1 MCEIVSPPKSRRR
14 LWPADSEPIEG
25 NATVSPTWRKLR
37 IVILTLLVSIALA
50 VSPRP
55 ALAASQ
61 ETSVR
66 LALVNVPSDVLRPLL
81 PDFQKQTGK
90 SAEIVYT
97 GNDPFAV
104 ARDGKADLVISHYG
118 HPGVQP
124 FITAGLGLWPHAVF
138 ANTYALLGPP
148 NDPAH
153 VRGLTNAAEALR
165 RIAQTKSP
173 FVVNDSAGGKYI
185 ENILWS
191 DAGIEPTGSWYGD
204 LKVEGPA
211 AAQAADKRAAYVLW
225 GLPPFLRLKRQ
236 AHLELEPLVV
246 NDPLFERIMVSI
258 VVNPEKIRGANADA
272 AKAFEAY
279 LLAPSTQARIR
290 AFRYP
295 DFDQQTWWPA
305 GRNNS
310 AKE

>member
-1 MCEIVSPPKSRRR
+1 MHIRSCVRLSPTLRR
-14 LWPADSEPIEG
+14 LPI
-25 NATVSPTWRKLR
+25 V
-37 IVILTLLVSIALA
+37 VVTLLMAITFLL
-50 VSPRP
+50 SPRP
-55 ALAASQ
+55 TSAGSQ
-61 ETSVR
+61 EPGVR

-81 PDFQKQTGK
+81 PDFQKQTGR

-124 FITAGLGLWPHAVF
+124 FVTAGLGLWPHAVF

-148 NDPAH
+148 SDPAH
-153 VRGLTNAAEALR
+153 VRGLNDAAEALR
-165 RIAQTKSP
+165 RIAQTKST
-173 FVVNDSAGGKYI
+173 FIVNDSTGGKYI

-191 DAGIEPTGSWYGD
+191 DAGIEPTGPWYVD

-211 AAQAADKRAAYVLW
+211 AAQTANKRAAYVLW

-236 AHLELEPLVV
+236 AHLDLEPLVV
-246 NDPLFERIMVSI
+246 GDPLFQRIMVLI
-258 VVNPEKIRGANADA
+258 VVNPEKVHGVNADA
-272 AKAFEAY
+272 AKAFESY
-279 LLAPSTQARIR
+279 LLAPPTQARIR

-295 DFDQQTWWPA
+295 DLDQQAWWPA
-305 GRNNS
+305 GRNNN
-310 AKE
+310 ARE